1 MVIVGCIARFMW
13 IVGSGRHEE
22 AMNRMWTGE
31 TRRQAGSRSERTV
44 IPADRPPKCVIKLQP
59 LTNTLRCL
67 KLDQEMSKSE
77 DKRHSSYQKKKRF
90 ATGKEPA
97 AKFSKKKDGVVPVE
111 PVVNVPT

>member
-44 IPADRPPKCVIKLQP
+44 IPADRPPKCVIQLQP

-67 KLDQEMSKSE
+67 ILDQEMSKRE
-77 DKRHSSYQKKKRF
+77 RGQETLFLPKKKKKRF

-97 AKFSKKKDGVVPVE
+97 AKFSKNFGKMGWSR
-111 PVVNVPT
+111 

>member
-67 KLDQEMSKSE
+67 TLDQEMSKRE
-77 DKRHSSYQKKKRF
+77 DKRLFLPKKEKVRDRERTSSD
-90 ATGKEPA
+90 E
-97 AKFSKKKDGVVPVE
+97 FSKNFGKAGWSG
-111 PVVNVPT
+111 